1 MWGTISGDA
10 EEMGTLELSTVSVTL
25 SSPLL
30 VVSLSGEIGEV
41 GASAPDSKTLFA
53 KELCDLPILTAKDS
67 RGIIKKVKKSLK
79 SKCKK
84 SDMAR
89 KASAAA

>member
-1 MWGTISGDA
+1 MTP
-10 EEMGTLELSTVSVTL
+10 

-30 VVSLSGEIGEV
+30 VVPLGGEIGEV
-41 GASAPDSKTLFA
+41 GASAPDSETLFA
-53 KELCDLPILTAKDS
+53 KELCDLLISLESVCLGGGKEIIDILATKDS
-67 RGIIKKVKKSLK
+67 RGIIKKVKMSLM

-89 KASAAA
+89 KTSAAA